1 MSNRLKAPKTL
12 ILVLLCATA
21 WTLPAA
27 ATTGAAI
34 DDTVMHVPT
43 AGASTPAATE
53 LAQTLRRLWSE
64 HVIWTREYIVAA
76 LNGDAGAAAAANRL
90 LRNQE
95 DIGKAIASFYGDAA
109 GTQLTVLLKEHITVA
124 VDLIKAAKTADQQGY
139 REAARAWE
147 RNGIAIADFLSK
159 ANPHWPRAA
168 LVDMMKAHL
177 STTTAMVV
185 ARLNGNWEEDA
196 RAFDKVYEHI
206 LHMSDA
212 IAAGI
217 IKQFPNRF
225 PTARSTGASQR

>member
-1 MSNRLKAPKTL
+1 MINRLKALKKAS
-12 ILVLLCATA
+12 ILLAFLTMMPVPL
-21 WTLPAA
+21 AA
-27 ATTGAAI
+27 
-34 DDTVMHVPT
+34 
-43 AGASTPAATE
+43 ASTPAETE
-53 LAQTLRRLWSE
+53 LTQTLRRLWSE

-124 VDLIKAAKTADQQGY
+124 VDLITAAKTGDKQGY
-139 REAARAWE
+139 RNAASAWE

-159 ANPHWPRAA
+159 ANPLWPRAV

-185 ARLNGNWEEDA
+185 ARLNGDWEEDA

-212 IAAGI
+212 IATGI

-225 PTARSTGASQR
+225 PPARSTVSPR